1 MNIFKRFRYKL
12 SNDTLHA
19 VELLLKQKNITWEQL
34 PWQIQF
40 LPSVIKYIH
49 VVGDMNTINPDI
61 SGLSGM
67 VGASKAHLNTKVNPI
82 FRPKDALFHSGV
94 TVEQMQRRIIEKKIL
109 FPIFIKPVKG
119 ERAAGVE
126 FLRDKEALSH
136 VIIDRKRSYII
147 EEAIMTHAEFC
158 INVQRNLESNMFSVF
173 SITERIIPKVTGDG
187 LSSIRQLI
195 PGLDLTDLQKQKIEN
210 ALDSSFLNKVLER
223 NISEN
228 VVRTASISYGT
239 EYVKLNLNPNQKKLL
254 EHQINQM
261 LLPADGFNIGR
272 FDIKANN
279 LQALLVGDCKVVEL
293 NGIGGM
299 PTHVYETHLSI
310 EQKQNILDEYFE
322 LLQIFSRQQVSR
334 GFKSIGF
341 WTAFKQIT
349 RAARTQDRS
358 TELKR
363 LEKAYLWA
371 VVKNVVRVWFMK

>member
-1 MNIFKRFRYKL
+1 
-12 SNDTLHA
+12 
-19 VELLLKQKNITWEQL
+19 LKQKNITWEQL

-82 FRPKDALFHSGV
+82 FRPKDALFNIGV